1 MASGT
6 FELREDVRSSRR
18 RTLSLLRDLEEQGW
32 CRQTLYLRP
41 GLDGL
46 SSGGLS
52 AEPSATQRLRDE
64 LRRKLGDGDT
74 GLALFLGWDRAL
86 AIVPPLPLTAD
97 SAHEGAA
104 PSRLVRMLGSDP
116 LVGVVLLRLG
126 RYAVGALRGDRLIAS
141 KTGSR
146 YVKSRHRA
154 GGSSQRRF
162 ARSRERL
169 IRELFDKAC
178 EVTRDVFFAVRW
190 RPGPRIPGRRGPYA
204 SRLRPALSPSHRA
217 GVEDHGAPLG
227 CPSPRPSGAGPD
239 RPRSVAEPHPDLRV
253 GVTTVP
259 SIPTAWR

>member
-18 RTLSLLRDLEEQGW
+18 RTLSLLRDLEGQGW

-52 AEPSATQRLRDE
+52 VQPSATQRLRDE

-104 PSRLVRMLGSDP
+104 PSRLVKMLGSDP

-178 EVTRDVFFAVRW
+178 EVTRDVFLRSGGDPDHVFLGGETHTLRAFVQRCRYLKDLESKTLGRRLAVD
-190 RPGPRIPGRRGPYA
+190 RPGQAALDRIA
-204 SRLRPALSPSHRA
+204 LEVWKSRILTFE
-217 GVEDHGAPLG
+217 VE
-227 CPSPRPSGAGPD
+227 
-239 RPRSVAEPHPDLRV
+239 
-253 GVTTVP
+253 
-259 SIPTAWR
+259 

>member
-6 FELREDVRSSRR
+6 FELREDAWHSTR
-18 RTLSLLRDLEEQGW
+18 RTLSLLRDLEERGW
-32 CRQTLYLRP
+32 CRRTLYLQP
-41 GLDGL
+41 GLDGF

-52 AEPSATQRLRDE
+52 GEPSATQRLCDD
-64 LRRKLGDGDT
+64 LRRKLGDGDA
-74 GLALFLGWDRAL
+74 GLALFLGRDRAL

-104 PSRLVRMLGSDP
+104 PSGLVRMLGSDP

-126 RYAVGALRGDRLIAS
+126 RYAVGMLRGDRMIAS

-154 GGSSQRRF
+154 GGTSQRRF

-178 EVTRDVFFAVRW
+178 EVTREVFSRSGGDPDHVFLGGEAHTLRAFVRRCPHLSALEPKTLSRRLAVH
-190 RPGPRIPGRRGPYA
+190 RPGQAALDSIAHEVWKSRVLTFGPGCA
-204 SRLRPALSPSHRA
+204 
-217 GVEDHGAPLG
+217 
-227 CPSPRPSGAGPD
+227 
-239 RPRSVAEPHPDLRV
+239 
-253 GVTTVP
+253 
-259 SIPTAWR
+259 I

>member
-6 FELREDVRSSRR
+6 FELREDVRGPSRR

-97 SAHEGAA
+97 SAHEGAG

-178 EVTRDVFFAVRW
+178 EVTRDVFSRSGGDPDHVFL
-190 RPGPRIPGRRGPYA
+190 GRRGPH
-204 SRLRPALSPSHRA
+204 LRAFVRRCPNLHRA
-217 GVEDHGAPLG
+217 GAEDHGAPPG
-227 CPSPRPSGAGPD
+227 CPSSRPSGAGPD
-239 RPRSVAEPHPDLRV
+239 RPRSVEEPHPHLL
-253 GVTTVP
+253 
-259 SIPTAWR
+259 SQE